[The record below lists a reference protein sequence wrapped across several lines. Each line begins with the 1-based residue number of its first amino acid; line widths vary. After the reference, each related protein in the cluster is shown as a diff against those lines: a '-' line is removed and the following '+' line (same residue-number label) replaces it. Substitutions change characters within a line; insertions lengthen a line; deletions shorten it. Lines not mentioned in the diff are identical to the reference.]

1 MPELQSFKVAL
12 ENPYIGKLEGTWVP
26 DKKERDAAWEM
37 YIELVTRI
45 SMVELIP
52 DEGLLREALS
62 SLYTLFGITR
72 EILRKYG
79 PAVAKPKH
87 KGNLSFGYL
96 AIIILNSAI
105 RPVLAKWHP
114 LLLDYESKRENS
126 LSPLEHEKQWDK
138 KEELRKE
145 LNDLRA
151 ILIDYGDIL
160 SKVAKVP
167 PLHITDKSPTTLKKS
182 S

>member
-1 MPELQSFKVAL
+1 MPELTGVKVAL
-12 ENPYIGKLEGTWVP
+12 NIPYIGKVEGTWVP

-45 SMVELIP
+45 SVVELQP

-62 SLYTLFGITR
+62 SLYTLFGTTR

-87 KGNLSFGYL
+87 KGNMSFGYL
-96 AIIILNSAI
+96 AVTILNRAI

-114 LLLDYESKRENS
+114 LLLDYESKRESS
-126 LSPLEHEKQWDK
+126 LSPFEHEKQWDK
-138 KEELRKE
+138 YEELRKE
-145 LNDLRA
+145 LNSLRSV
-151 ILIDYGDIL
+151 LIDYGDIL

-167 PLHITDKSPTTLKKS
+167 PLHITDQSPTT
-182 S
+182 

>member
-1 MPELQSFKVAL
+1 MSELTSVKVAL
-12 ENPYIGKLEGTWVP
+12 NIPYIGKVEGTWVP

-45 SMVELIP
+45 SVVELQP

-62 SLYTLFGITR
+62 SLYTLFGTTR

-79 PAVAKPKH
+79 PAVAKPKR
-87 KGNLSFGYL
+87 KGNMSFGYL
-96 AIIILNSAI
+96 AITILNRAI

-114 LLLDYESKRENS
+114 LLLDYESKRES
-126 LSPLEHEKQWDK
+126 SVSPLEHEKKWGK
-138 KEELRKE
+138 CEEFRKE
-145 LNDLRA
+145 LNSLRSV
-151 ILIDYGDIL
+151 LTDYGDIL

-167 PLHITDKSPTTLKKS
+167 PLQNMS
-182 S
+182 